1 MPTEMETYINR
12 ERDINNLPHNG
23 NSSIATHLNDNTTD
37 AALSLPHNVMTN
49 HHPRA
54 INNRAD
60 NYTNIEQLKVQG
72 NKSGLIR
79 NLFRTRR
86 RNKYNIYHNTRVI
99 VVSEAAARSAT
110 FKSLVDRG
118 ANGGLAGDDMRK
130 IAMSDRYIDVQGI
143 DNHMVPHLRIGTFG
157 AVVRTKSGSYIILIF
172 SQYAYHGRG
181 KSIHSCLQ
189 MMDAGVNVDDT
200 SRVLGGEQ
208 CLEIEG
214 YIIPLS
220 FSHGL
225 AYLELRPYTN
235 EEWKKLPKIAAT
247 NDVPWDPSIYDFDP
261 LKDKVPLM
269 KDNPHIYEGF
279 DENGEFQR
287 IKVNR
292 SRFGAMQNRNRSTG
306 GGSKLTPSILSQV
319 RKDCRF
325 ILNQND
331 PTSVNQY
338 SNKLLEQ
345 SPSKVDFEAERL
357 FFLNQPRNVV
367 EKTFGATTQYYQ
379 SLGVDPY
386 IKSLYRSPFP
396 AINVSRRH
404 EPVATDTVFSD
415 VVAWGG
421 ICAAQVF
428 AGLTTRFVSAHGVKT
443 DKEYP
448 DTLWDEI
455 RKRGAM
461 DIIMSDMAKAEIS
474 KTVQNILRMHMIK
487 DWQSEPHMQH
497 QNYSERVYQDVKK
510 RVNWVLNWSG
520 APPESWFYA
529 FQYVVFIMN
538 RTSVQRL
545 EWRTPHEALSG
556 QTPDITVLRQFYF
569 WELCLIKNYVN
580 PGKHFPSEST
590 EIPVRFLGYAED
602 IGHGLTFTVFNPST
616 NAIIIRSR
624 IKKIKWN
631 ADINRSVLSDELLII
646 EGQHAERRKRLKL
659 RGLDDPDIPSIVQST
674 KDSEMVSATFNPSDL
689 IGRTFLMHPTTDGEK
704 LRAKIVELLN
714 VHDDELQ
721 NNEERLKFKVRV
733 GDEEFEKIID
743 YNDMCQFIEEQEQEE
758 DGTWKF
764 RRIINH
770 RAVGSGKNTRHE
782 VLVEWESGE
791 CTYIPISNMYSADK
805 FLLAE
810 YALKHGMVDKWTT
823 KSRNL
828 RKDAKN
834 SQKMFRQI
842 NQAKIQSYKNAT
854 VYMFGHE
861 VPRNHQQA
869 MELDKKNK
877 NTKWRDSEK
886 LETSQLLDY
895 TVFHDYG
902 PRHRARPPEGYKKIT
917 YHFVYAV
924 KHDGRYKSRLVAGGH
939 LTDTP
944 TESVYSGVV
953 SLRGVRIVIF
963 LAELNDLGIWQ
974 TDVGNAYLEA
984 NTKEKVYV
992 IAGPE
997 FGDLEGHLF
1006 VIVKALYGLK
1016 SSGLRWHERFAAVLT
1031 KMDFKPCIAEPDIWM
1046 RAQDDHYEYIAVYS
1060 DDLTIASK
1068 HPKAI
1073 TDELENVH
1081 KFKLKGTGELNYLLG
1096 CDYYRDENKTLCMEP
1111 RRYIEKM
1118 DDTYLQLFGEKPKQC
1133 QTPLDK
1139 NDHPE
1144 LDESP
1149 LLDDKGIKIYQS
1161 LVGACQ
1167 WVIQLGRFDIAVHV
1181 MSLSSFRAAP
1191 REGHLRRMRKIYGYI
1206 MKYKHGII
1214 RFNTDMPDLSDLPTH
1229 DHDWSNT
1236 PYAGSTEE
1244 LPGNIPPPRGK
1255 SVRIITYADANLC
1268 HNVLNGKAVTAVLHF
1283 LNKTPIDWFSKK
1295 QNTVETATFGAE
1307 SSAARTAIEQMRANK
1322 MLLLYLGVPIEGP
1335 SVLFGDNK
1343 TCVDGLSLPP
1353 SRLHKRH
1360 LMLSYHYVREAMAT
1374 GEYVYAFIK
1383 GSENPSDILSKHWGH
1398 PEAWPLLRPILFQHS
1413 VNKSSDNKLS

>member
-1 MPTEMETYINR
+1 MRTNNNR
-12 ERDINNLPHNG
+12 ELDINNLLLNG
-23 NSSIATHLNDNTTD
+23 KSPIATRLNDNTTD
-37 AALSLPHNVMTN
+37 EASLPPNVVTTT
-49 HHPRA
+49 PCD
-54 INNRAD
+54 INNRST
-60 NYTNIEQLKVQG
+60 NYTSVDELKVQS

-79 NLFRTRR
+79 NLFKRR
-86 RNKYNIYHNTRVI
+86 GRNRYNTYRISNAI
-99 VVSEAAARSAT
+99 VVSEAATRSAK
-110 FKSLVDRG
+110 FRSLVDRG

-130 IAMSDRYIDVQGI
+130 IAMTDRFIDVQGI

-157 AVVRTKSGSYIILIF
+157 AVVRTKAGSHIILIF
-172 SQYAYHGRG
+172 NQYAYHGHG

-189 MMDAGVNVDDT
+189 MMDAGVTVNDT

-208 CLEIEG
+208 CLKVEE

-220 FSHGL
+220 FSNGL
-225 AYLELRPYTN
+225 AYLELRPFTN
-235 EEWKKLPKIAAT
+235 KEWEKLPRIAVT

-287 IKVNR
+287 IKINK
-292 SRFGAMQNRNRSTG
+292 SKFGVAVRRNRSQG
-306 GGSKLTPSILSQV
+306 GGPALVPSILSQV
-319 RKDCRF
+319 RKDCNFALDKNKYRD
-325 ILNQND
+325 D
-331 PTSVNQY
+331 PDTVGQY
-338 SNKLLEQ
+338 FLKQ
-345 SPSKVDFEAERL
+345 SPGKVDFESERI
-357 FFLNQPRNVV
+357 FFLNQPRDIV
-367 EKTFGATTQYYQ
+367 ERTFKASTQFYQ
-379 SLGVDPY
+379 SMGNNPH
-386 IKSLYRSPFP
+386 IKSLYRSSYP
-396 AINVSRRH
+396 AINVKRRN

-415 VVAWGG
+415 IIAWGG
-421 ICAAQVF
+421 ICAAQIF
-428 AGLTTRFVSAHGVKT
+428 AGLTTRFISAHGVKT

-461 DIIMSDMAKAEIS
+461 DIIISDMAKAEIS
-474 KTVQNILRMHMIK
+474 KTVQSILRMHMIK
-487 DWQSEPHMQH
+487 DWQSEPLMHH

-510 RVNWVLNWSG
+510 YVNWVLNWSG

-529 FQYVVFIMN
+529 FKYVVFIMN
-538 RTSVQRL
+538 RTAVERL
-545 EWRTPHEALSG
+545 DWRTPQEALTG
-556 QTPDITVLRQFYF
+556 QTPDITILRQFHF
-569 WELCLIKNYVN
+569 WELCLIKNYVD

-590 EIPVRFLGYAED
+590 EIAVRFLGYAED
-602 IGHGLTFTVFNPST
+602 IGHGLTFIVFNPST
-616 NAIIIRSR
+616 NAIIYRSR
-624 IKKIKWN
+624 IKKIKFD
-631 ADINRSVLSDELLII
+631 ADINRSVLSDDLLIK
-646 EGQHAERRKRLKL
+646 EGQLAEHREKL
-659 RGLDDPDIPSIVQST
+659 RLQGPDDPDIPSIVQST
-674 KDSEMVSATFNPSDL
+674 KDSEMVSATFNPSEL
-689 IGRTFLMHPTTDGEK
+689 IGRTFLMHPTADGER
-704 LRAKIVELLN
+704 LRAKIVEALN
-714 VHDDELQ
+714 AQDDELQ
-721 NNEERLKFKVRV
+721 DNEERLQFRVKV

-764 RRIINH
+764 RRIVNH

-810 YALKHGMVDKWTT
+810 YALKHGMVNKWTT
-823 KSRNL
+823 KSRNI

-834 SQKMFRQI
+834 AKKMFRQI
-842 NQAKIQSYKNAT
+842 HQAKLQSYKNAT

-861 VPRNHQQA
+861 VPRNHRQA
-869 MELDKKNK
+869 MELDAKNK

-895 TVFHDYG
+895 TVFDDYG
-902 PRHRARPPEGYKKIT
+902 PRHHAKPPEGYKKIT

-963 LAELNDLGIWQ
+963 LAELNELETWQ

-997 FGDLEGHLF
+997 FGDELEGHLF

-1016 SSGLRWHERFAAVLT
+1016 SSGLRWHERFAAVLDN
-1031 KMDFKPCIAEPDIWM
+1031 MGFNPCIAEPDIWM
-1046 RAQDDHYEYIAVYS
+1046 RDQGDHYEYIAVYC
-1060 DDLTIASK
+1060 DDLTIASRN
-1068 HPKAI
+1068 PEAI
-1073 TDELENVH
+1073 TDELEHVH
-1081 KFKLKGTGELNYLLG
+1081 KFKLKGSGELNYLLG
-1096 CDYYRDENKTLCMEP
+1096 CDYYRDANNTLCMEP
-1111 RRYIEKM
+1111 RKYIEKM
-1118 DDTYLQLFGEKPKQC
+1118 DDTYFQLFGEKPKQC
-1133 QTPLDK
+1133 QTPLEK

-1167 WVIQLGRFDIAVHV
+1167 WVIQLGRFDISVHV
-1181 MSLSSFRAAP
+1181 MSMSSFRAAP
-1191 REGHLRRMRKIYGYI
+1191 REGHLKRMKRIYGYI

-1214 RFNTDMPDLSDLPTH
+1214 RFDTGMPDLSDLPVH

-1244 LPGNIPPPRGK
+1244 LPGNIPQPRGK
-1255 SVRIITYADANLC
+1255 AVRITTYADANLY
-1268 HNVLNGKAVTAVLHF
+1268 HNVLNGKAVTAILHF

-1295 QNTVETATFGAE
+1295 QNTVETATFGSEA
-1307 SSAARTAIEQMRANK
+1307 SAARTAIEQMKSIK
-1322 MLLLYLGVPIEGP
+1322 MLLLYLGVPIHGP

-1383 GSENPSDILSKHWGH
+1383 GSDNPADILSKHWGH
-1398 PEAWPLLRPILFQHS
+1398 PEAWPLLRPIMFQHTLDKKFKVDRQS
-1413 VNKSSDNKLS
+1413 

>member
-1 MPTEMETYINR
+1 M
-12 ERDINNLPHNG
+12 
-23 NSSIATHLNDNTTD
+23 
-37 AALSLPHNVMTN
+37 
-49 HHPRA
+49 
-54 INNRAD
+54 
-60 NYTNIEQLKVQG
+60 
-72 NKSGLIR
+72 
-79 NLFRTRR
+79 
-86 RNKYNIYHNTRVI
+86 
-99 VVSEAAARSAT
+99 
-110 FKSLVDRG
+110 
-118 ANGGLAGDDMRK
+118 
-130 IAMSDRYIDVQGI
+130 
-143 DNHMVPHLRIGTFG
+143 
-157 AVVRTKSGSYIILIF
+157 
-172 SQYAYHGRG
+172 
-181 KSIHSCLQ
+181 
-189 MMDAGVNVDDT
+189 
-200 SRVLGGEQ
+200 
-208 CLEIEG
+208 
-214 YIIPLS
+214 
-220 FSHGL
+220 
-225 AYLELRPYTN
+225 
-235 EEWKKLPKIAAT
+235 
-247 NDVPWDPSIYDFDP
+247 
-261 LKDKVPLM
+261 
-269 KDNPHIYEGF
+269 
-279 DENGEFQR
+279 
-287 IKVNR
+287 
-292 SRFGAMQNRNRSTG
+292 
-306 GGSKLTPSILSQV
+306 
-319 RKDCRF
+319 
-325 ILNQND
+325 
-331 PTSVNQY
+331 
-338 SNKLLEQ
+338 
-345 SPSKVDFEAERL
+345 
-357 FFLNQPRNVV
+357 
-367 EKTFGATTQYYQ
+367 
-379 SLGVDPY
+379 
-386 IKSLYRSPFP
+386 
-396 AINVSRRH
+396 
-404 EPVATDTVFSD
+404 
-415 VVAWGG
+415 
-421 ICAAQVF
+421 
-428 AGLTTRFVSAHGVKT
+428 
-443 DKEYP
+443 
-448 DTLWDEI
+448 
-455 RKRGAM
+455 
-461 DIIMSDMAKAEIS
+461 
-474 KTVQNILRMHMIK
+474 
-487 DWQSEPHMQH
+487 
-497 QNYSERVYQDVKK
+497 
-510 RVNWVLNWSG
+510 
-520 APPESWFYA
+520 
-529 FQYVVFIMN
+529 
-538 RTSVQRL
+538 
-545 EWRTPHEALSG
+545 
-556 QTPDITVLRQFYF
+556 
-569 WELCLIKNYVN
+569 
-580 PGKHFPSEST
+580 
-590 EIPVRFLGYAED
+590 
-602 IGHGLTFTVFNPST
+602 
-616 NAIIIRSR
+616 
-624 IKKIKWN
+624 
-631 ADINRSVLSDELLII
+631 
-646 EGQHAERRKRLKL
+646 
-659 RGLDDPDIPSIVQST
+659 
-674 KDSEMVSATFNPSDL
+674 
-689 IGRTFLMHPTTDGEK
+689 
-704 LRAKIVELLN
+704 
-714 VHDDELQ
+714 
-721 NNEERLKFKVRV
+721 
-733 GDEEFEKIID
+733 
-743 YNDMCQFIEEQEQEE
+743 
-758 DGTWKF
+758 
-764 RRIINH
+764 
-770 RAVGSGKNTRHE
+770 
-782 VLVEWESGE
+782 
-791 CTYIPISNMYSADK
+791 
-805 FLLAE
+805 
-810 YALKHGMVDKWTT
+810 
-823 KSRNL
+823 
-828 RKDAKN
+828 
-834 SQKMFRQI
+834 
-842 NQAKIQSYKNAT
+842 
-854 VYMFGHE
+854 
-861 VPRNHQQA
+861 
-869 MELDKKNK
+869 
-877 NTKWRDSEK
+877 
-886 LETSQLLDY
+886 
-895 TVFHDYG
+895 
-902 PRHRARPPEGYKKIT
+902 
-917 YHFVYAV
+917 